1 MLIRVRKPLW
11 KRKLMRKGVEKKWV
25 LRNNDF
31 WDIDNIYE
39 YFYKVVSDMK
49 CNYKLKFKTSKL

>member
-1 MLIRVRKPLW
+1 
-11 KRKLMRKGVEKKWV
+11 MRKGVEKKWV

-39 YFYKVVSDMK
+39 YFCKVVSDMK
-49 CNYKLKFKTSKL
+49 CNYKLNFETSKLEKIIYFKM